1 MATQKE
7 DILYIKKEIKKQGV
21 LLDRLANAV
30 CGDEEFGQTGLIQQV
45 NRQSRYIEEDRTF
58 KNKIMGGVTVITSI
72 WGIIIAAV
80 MKFWNE

>member
-45 NRQSRYIEEDRTF
+45 NRHSRYIEEDRTF